1 MWNKPLTVLILTVL
15 ALEDVGRKRNKEE
28 VTMIK
33 IRGYNQRRMF
43 QYAEENDRT
52 ASLVREAV
60 ILLRDG
66 YRGF

>member
-15 ALEDVGRKRNKEE
+15 ALEEVGRKRNKEE
-28 VTMIK
+28 VTTIK

-66 YRGF
+66 YQGF

>member
-15 ALEDVGRKRNKEE
+15 ALEEVGRKRNKEE

-33 IRGYNQRRMF
+33 IRCYNQRRMF

>member
-15 ALEDVGRKRNKEE
+15 ALEEVGRKRNKEE

>member
-15 ALEDVGRKRNKEE
+15 ALEEVGRKRNKEE

-33 IRGYNQRRMF
+33 ICCYNQPRMF
-43 QYAEENDRT
+43 QYAEEDDRT

>member
-15 ALEDVGRKRNKEE
+15 ALEEVGRKRNKEE

-33 IRGYNQRRMF
+33 ICCYNQCRLF
-43 QYAEENDRT
+43 QDAEKDRT
-52 ASLVREAV
+52 ASLVRVAV
-60 ILLRDG
+60 ILLHDG

>member
-15 ALEDVGRKRNKEE
+15 ALEEVGRKRNKEE
-28 VTMIK
+28 VTTIK

>member
-1 MWNKPLTVLILTVL
+1 MWNKPLTVPILTVL
-15 ALEDVGRKRNKEE
+15 ALEEVGRKRNKEE

-33 IRGYNQRRMF
+33 ICCYNQRRMF
-43 QYAEENDRT
+43 QYAEEDDRT

>member
-1 MWNKPLTVLILTVL
+1 ML
-15 ALEDVGRKRNKEE
+15 ALEEVGRKRNKEE